1 MALFDKKECDI
12 CGGKIGMLGNRKLD
26 DGNCCK
32 DCAGKLSPWM
42 TGRRKTTV
50 EDIKAHLAYREEN
63 KRKLQQFNPSNIVGE
78 NWKVFMDPN
87 MGAFAVSRSNNFRT
101 DNPDL
106 ILLSQVVSCEI
117 EREEHQEEV
126 YQQMQDGSKR
136 SYSPPRYDYSY
147 DFEVNIQVNSPWFN
161 EIKFRLNPST
171 IKDRYDPAF
180 RQYEAI
186 GDQIRSMLLSGK
198 SGMGGG
204 MPMGGMAMGAGM
216 AGMGGQFQQPMQQ
229 GFQQQ
234 PMQQGF
240 QQQPMQQGFQ
250 QQPMQQGFQ
259 QQPMQQG
266 FQQQPMQQGFQQ
278 QPMQQQAPSE
288 NWFCQSCGTQN
299 TGKFCQ
305 GCGAGR

>member
-12 CGGKIGMLGNRKLD
+12 CGGKIGLLGNRKLD

-63 KRKLQQFNPSNIVGE
+63 RRKLQQFNPSNIVGE
-78 NWKVFMDPN
+78 NWKVFVDPN
-87 MGAFAVSRSNNFRT
+87 MGAFAVSRGNNFRT

-136 SYSPPRYDYSY
+136 SYNPPRYDYTY

-186 GDQIRSMLLSGK
+186 GDQVRSMLLSGK
-198 SGMGGG
+198 GGMG
-204 MPMGGMAMGAGM
+204 MGAGMGM
-216 AGMGGQFQQPMQQ
+216 AGMGMPGQFQQPVQQ

-240 QQQPMQQGFQ
+240 QQQPMQQA
-250 QQPMQQGFQ
+250 
-259 QQPMQQG
+259 
-266 FQQQPMQQGFQQ
+266 
-278 QPMQQQAPSE
+278 APAG
-288 NWFCQSCGTQN
+288 NWFCPSCGTQN
-299 TGKFCQ
+299 QGKFCQ
-305 GCGAGR
+305 GCGAGSPL

>member
-1 MALFDKKECDI
+1 MAKKECDI
-12 CGGKIGMLGNRKLD
+12 CGGKIGLLGNRKLD

-50 EDIKAHLAYREEN
+50 EDVKAHLAYREEN

-78 NWKVFMDPN
+78 NWKVCVDPN
-87 MGAFAVSRSNNFRT
+87 MGAFIVTRSSNFRT

-117 EREEHQEEV
+117 DRQESQQEV
-126 YQQMQDGSKR
+126 YEKMQDGSKR

-161 EIKFRLNPST
+161 EIKFRLNPSSV
-171 IKDRYDPAF
+171 DRYDPAY

-186 GDQIRSMLLSGK
+186 GDQIRSMLLSGRG
-198 SGMGGG
+198 GMGGG
-204 MPMGGMAMGAGM
+204 MPMGGMGMGMGAAGM
-216 AGMGGQFQQPMQQ
+216 GMGGQFQQPMQQ
-229 GFQQQ
+229 GQFQQ
-234 PMQQGF
+234 PMQQGQF
-240 QQQPMQQGFQ
+240 QQPMQQGQFQ
-250 QQPMQQGFQ
+250 QQPI
-259 QQPMQQG
+259 
-266 FQQQPMQQGFQQ
+266 
-278 QPMQQQAPSE
+278 QQQAPAPAA

-299 TGKFCQ
+299 SGQFCQ
-305 GCGAGR
+305 GCGAQK